1 MTDLSSS
8 QRHTAESL
16 ARDLEDVFG
25 TRLRALV
32 AYVGTHGD
40 GSVHS
45 CAIVE
50 GLGFQDLARCLPFTD
65 RWHQRRAAVPL
76 LLAPDELERTL
87 DIFPLEYAAIAADH
101 VVVRGTDPFA
111 GVVIP
116 REHVRRAT
124 EAQVKSHVI
133 HLREGYLESRGESAR
148 IGRVVAASAGP
159 LRALL
164 INIARLAAATPAMPD
179 DAELAALTERLT
191 GAPAAVIREVLATS
205 AAGPSSVTDP
215 SHLLSRYIDA
225 AQKIW
230 EYVDRVN
237 STTPQLPTPK

>member
-1 MTDLSSS
+1 MTELSSS
-8 QRHTAESL
+8 QRRAAEIL
-16 ARDLEDVFG
+16 ARDLEEVFG
-25 TRLRALV
+25 PRLRALV
-32 AYVGTHGD
+32 AYGGTHGD

-50 GLGFQDLARCLPFTD
+50 GLGFEDLARCLPFTD

-101 VVVRGTDPFA
+101 VVVRGSDPFA
-111 GVVIP
+111 AVEIP

-124 EAQVKSHVI
+124 EAQAKSHLI

-148 IGRVVAASAGP
+148 IGQVIAASAGP

-164 INIARLAAATPAMPD
+164 INIARLAAGAPTVPD
-179 DAELAALTERLT
+179 DTALADLAERLT
-191 GAPAAVIREVLATS
+191 GAAASVIREVLGSS

-230 EYVDRVN
+230 QYVDR
-237 STTPQLPTPK
+237 Q

>member
-1 MTDLSSS
+1 MTELSSS
-8 QRHTAESL
+8 QRHAAELL
-16 ARDLEDVFG
+16 ARDLEEVFG

-32 AYVGTHGD
+32 AYGGTHGD

-50 GLGFQDLARCLPFTD
+50 GLGFEDLARCLPFTD

-87 DIFPLEYAAIAADH
+87 DIFPLEYSAIAADH
-101 VVVRGTDPFA
+101 VVVRGRDPFA
-111 GVVIP
+111 AVEIP
-116 REHVRRAT
+116 REYVRRAT
-124 EAQVKSHVI
+124 EAQAKSHLI

-148 IGRVVAASAGP
+148 IGQVIAASAGP

-164 INIARLAAATPAMPD
+164 INIARLAGTPATPD
-179 DAELAALTERLT
+179 DTALAALTERLT
-191 GAPAAVIREVLATS
+191 GAVANVIREVLGSS

-230 EYVDRVN
+230 EYVDRWN
-237 STTPQLPTPK
+237 EG